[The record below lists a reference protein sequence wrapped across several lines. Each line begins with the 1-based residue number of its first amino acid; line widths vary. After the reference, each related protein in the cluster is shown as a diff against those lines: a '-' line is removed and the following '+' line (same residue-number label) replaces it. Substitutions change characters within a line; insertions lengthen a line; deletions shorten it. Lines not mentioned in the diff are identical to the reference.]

1 MNTTVNKQK
10 SKGNRQSYP
19 IGFWFVSLL
28 QVFERFSYYGM
39 RGLLILYLAT
49 EAIKGGLGLDK
60 SSASVIYANFTM
72 FVYFAPLLGG
82 YVADKFWGKRKTFF
96 IGSIFIAGGM
106 FLLFAAQGKSM
117 VILALG
123 LMIIGNG
130 FWKPNITS
138 IVGDFYGNNDPR
150 KDGAYSIF
158 YTFINIGAFFAPLV
172 CGTLA
177 EKTFAVTSGTQVISY
192 GYKYGFLAAGIGML
206 IGTILYILFADKLLG
221 DVGKYNAKDSHEKD
235 QLKNNVIVTEKKA
248 LTKEE
253 KKRVGAIFALS
264 FFVIIFWA
272 GFEQAG
278 SSLTIYT
285 NDFINRNVGGF
296 EVPTSWFQSINPFLC
311 VVLGPL
317 FAMLFVRLA
326 KRPKGDIPTATKMGY
341 GLILL
346 GIGFALMVGAAMQR
360 GNSPDVAIKANILW
374 LIGAYTLHTVGEM
387 FLSPVG
393 LSMVSKLAP
402 KQIAALMMGVWMFA
416 TGMGNYIAG
425 ISAALVET
433 WGGLQVF
440 GFVTAITIATGI
452 LLCLLSPI
460 FQKLLRMEEIEEAK
474 QL

>member
-1 MNTTVNKQK
+1 MNTTIHNQHP
-10 SKGNRQSYP
+10 SFKGYP
-19 IGFWFVSLL
+19 MGFWFVSLL

-49 EAIKGGLGLDK
+49 EAIKGGLGLDT
-60 SSASVIYANFTM
+60 ATAATLYANFTM
-72 FVYFAPLLGG
+72 FVYFAPLAGG
-82 YVADKFWGKRKTFF
+82 YIADNFWGKRKTFF

-106 FLLFAAQGKSM
+106 FVLFSAQGKAM
-117 VILALG
+117 VMLALG

-138 IVGDFYGNNDPR
+138 IVGDFYDNKDPR
-150 KDGAYSIF
+150 KDGAFSIF
-158 YTFINIGAFFAPLV
+158 YTFINIGAFFAPLI

-177 EKTFAVTSGTQVISY
+177 EKTFAVTKGTEVISY

-206 IGTILYILFADKLLG
+206 MGTILYILFA
-221 DVGKYNAKDSHEKD
+221 
-235 QLKNNVIVTEKKA
+235 KKA
-248 LTKEE
+248 LGHVGAFNKEAALEKAQAKKASAAAKKEALTIDE
-253 KKRVGAIFALS
+253 KKSVVAIIVLS

-285 NDFINRNVGGF
+285 NEFINRNVGGF

-317 FAMLFVRLA
+317 FAMLFVRLS

-346 GIGFALMVGAAMQR
+346 GIGFLLMTGAAMER
-360 GNSPDVAIKANILW
+360 GNSADAAIKANILW
-374 LIGAYTLHTVGEM
+374 LLGAYTLHTVGEM

-402 KQIAALMMGVWMFA
+402 KQIAALMMGVWLFA

-425 ISAALVET
+425 MSAAFVEN

-440 GFVTAITIATGI
+440 SFVAAITIGSGI
-452 LLCLLSPI
+452 LLCFLSPRFDKI
-460 FQKLLRMEEIEEAK
+460 MPAHKHIS
-474 QL
+474 

>member
-1 MNTTVNKQK
+1 MATATNTQQQSLN
-10 SKGNRQSYP
+10 NRQSYP
-19 IGFWFVSLL
+19 IGFWFISLL
-28 QVFERFSYYGM
+28 QIFERFSYYGM

-49 EAIKGGLGLDK
+49 SAVKGGLGLDTATA
-60 SSASVIYANFTM
+60 SSLYASFTM
-72 FVYFAPLLGG
+72 FVYFAPLAGG
-82 YVADKFWGKRKTFF
+82 YIADNFWGKRKTFF
-96 IGSIFIAGGM
+96 IGSIFIAAGM
-106 FLLFAAQGKSM
+106 FALFAAHGKTM
-117 VILALG
+117 VLVALG
-123 LMIIGNG
+123 LMIVGNG

-158 YTFINIGAFFAPLV
+158 YTFINIGAFFAPLI

-177 EKTFAVTSGTQVISY
+177 EKTFAVTKGTEVISY

-206 IGTILYILFADKLLG
+206 IGTILYILFAKKALG
-221 DVGKYNAKDSHEKD
+221 DVGAFNKEAAVKKAQAKKAST
-235 QLKNNVIVTEKKA
+235 QAKKGA
-248 LTKEE
+248 LTKDE
-253 KKRVGAIFALS
+253 KKSVIAIFVLS

-285 NDFINRNVGGF
+285 NDFINRSVGGF

-346 GIGFALMVGAAMQR
+346 GIGFALMVGAAMER
-360 GNSPDVAIKANILW
+360 GNSADAAIKANILW

-402 KQIAALMMGVWMFA
+402 KQIAALMMGVWLFA

-425 ISAALVET
+425 MAAAFVET

-440 GFVTAITIATGI
+440 GFVAAITIASGL
-452 LLCLLSPI
+452 LLCFISPL
-460 FQKLLRMEEIEEAK
+460 FDKVMRANK
-474 QL
+474 A

>member
-1 MNTTVNKQK
+1 MTSTIKNK
-10 SKGNRQSYP
+10 QSYP
-19 IGFWFVSLL
+19 AGFWFVSLL
-28 QVFERFSYYGM
+28 QAFERFSYYGM
-39 RGLLILYLAT
+39 RGLLILFLAT

-60 SSASVIYANFTM
+60 ASAAVIYANFTM

-96 IGSIFIAGGM
+96 IGSILIAGGM
-106 FLLFAAQGKSM
+106 FLLFAAQGKPM
-117 VILALG
+117 VILSLG
-123 LMIIGNG
+123 IITIGNG

-177 EKTFAVTSGTQVISY
+177 EKTFAVTKGTEVISY
-192 GYKYGFLAAGIGML
+192 GYKYGFLTAGAGML
-206 IGTILYILFADKLLG
+206 IGTILYMLFANKFLG
-221 DVGKYNAKDSHEKD
+221 EVGKYNAKESIEKE
-235 QLKNNVIVTEKKA
+235 LSKKA
-248 LTKEE
+248 LAAHKQNLTKEE
-253 KKRVGAIFALS
+253 KKRVVGIFALA
-264 FFVIIFWA
+264 FFVILFWA

-317 FAMLFVRLA
+317 FAMLFVKLA

-360 GNSPDVAIKANILW
+360 GNSPDAAIKANILW

-402 KQIAALMMGVWMFA
+402 KQIAALMMGVWFFA
-416 TGMGNYIAG
+416 TGLGNYLAG

-440 GFVTAITIATGI
+440 GFVAAVTISAGV

-460 FQKLLRMEEIEEAK
+460 FKNLLRMEEIEE
-474 QL
+474 QRELNM

>member
-1 MNTTVNKQK
+1 MNTTVHNQHP
-10 SKGNRQSYP
+10 SFKGYP
-19 IGFWFVSLL
+19 LGFWFVSLL

-49 EAIKGGLGLDK
+49 EAIKGGLGLDTATA
-60 SSASVIYANFTM
+60 SSIYASFTM
-72 FVYFAPLLGG
+72 FVYFAPLAGG
-82 YVADKFWGKRKTFF
+82 YIADNFWGKRKTFF

-106 FLLFAAQGKSM
+106 FALFAAQGKTSVM
-117 VILALG
+117 VALG

-138 IVGDFYGNNDPR
+138 IVGDFYDNKDPR

-158 YTFINIGAFFAPLV
+158 YTFINIGAFFAPLI

-177 EKTFAVTSGTQVISY
+177 EKTFAVTKGTEVISY
-192 GYKYGFLAAGIGML
+192 GYKYGFLAAGLGML
-206 IGTILYILFADKLLG
+206 IGTILYILFA
-221 DVGKYNAKDSHEKD
+221 
-235 QLKNNVIVTEKKA
+235 KKA
-248 LTKEE
+248 LGHVGAFDKEVALEKAQAKKASAAAKKEALTTDE
-253 KKRVGAIFALS
+253 KKSVVAIFVLS

-285 NDFINRNVGGF
+285 NQFINRSVGGF

-317 FAMLFVRLA
+317 FAILFVRLS
-326 KRPKGDIPTATKMGY
+326 KRPKGDIPTATKMGF

-346 GIGFALMVGAAMQR
+346 GIGFALMVGAAMER
-360 GNSPDVAIKANILW
+360 GNSADVAIKANILW
-374 LIGAYTLHTVGEM
+374 LLGAYTLHTVGEM

-402 KQIAALMMGVWMFA
+402 KQIAALMMGVWLFA

-425 ISAALVET
+425 MAATFVET
-433 WGGLQVF
+433 WGALQVF
-440 GFVTAITIATGI
+440 GFVAALTIASGL
-452 LLCLLSPI
+452 LLCFISPR
-460 FQKLLRMEEIEEAK
+460 FDEIMPAHK
-474 QL
+474 HIS

>member
-1 MNTTVNKQK
+1 M
-10 SKGNRQSYP
+10 
-19 IGFWFVSLL
+19 
-28 QVFERFSYYGM
+28 
-39 RGLLILYLAT
+39 
-49 EAIKGGLGLDK
+49 D
-60 SSASVIYANFTM
+60 
-72 FVYFAPLLGG
+72 
-82 YVADKFWGKRKTFF
+82 
-96 IGSIFIAGGM
+96 
-106 FLLFAAQGKSM
+106 
-117 VILALG
+117 
-123 LMIIGNG
+123 
-130 FWKPNITS
+130 
-138 IVGDFYGNNDPR
+138 NNDPR

-177 EKTFAVTSGTQVISY
+177 EKTFAVTKGTEVISY
-192 GYKYGFLAAGIGML
+192 GYKYGFLAAGLGML
-206 IGTILYILFADKLLG
+206 IGTILYILFANKALG
-221 DVGKYNAKDSHEKD
+221 EVGAFNKEAALEKAQAKKASAEA
-235 QLKNNVIVTEKKA
+235 KKEA
-248 LTKEE
+248 LTKDE
-253 KKRVGAIFALS
+253 KKRVVAIFVLS

-285 NDFINRNVGGF
+285 NEFINRNVGGF

-346 GIGFALMVGAAMQR
+346 GIGFALMVGAAMER
-360 GNSPDVAIKANILW
+360 GNSADAAIKANILW
-374 LIGAYTLHTVGEM
+374 LLGAYTLHTVGEM

-402 KQIAALMMGVWMFA
+402 KQIAALMMGVWLFA

-425 ISAALVET
+425 MAAAFVET

-440 GFVTAITIATGI
+440 GFVAAVTIASGI
-452 LLCLLSPI
+452 LLCFLSPRFDKI
-460 FQKLLRMEEIEEAK
+460 MPAHKAYLII
-474 QL
+474 